1 MLSHYIFL
9 VQCLALGRFIISPST
24 LICSCL
30 SNCIFIP
37 KPLFWLYKQLTIFLW
52 TTYLFDF
59 LNNFPLL
66 YPLFLNLSLQFHQLL
81 SLSLNLL
88 FLLFIHSVYFRFL
101 LFFFLNNL
109 FQILYLFV
117 FLFHHLYCLCSNFLF
132 VYYYL
137 LLVELFLFFKFCSK
151 SSLFGC

>member
-1 MLSHYIFL
+1 MSHYILL

-30 SNCIFIP
+30 SDCIFIP
-37 KPLFWLYKQLTIFLW
+37 KPLFWLYKNLTIFLW
-52 TTYLFDF
+52 TTYLFNL

-66 YPLFLNLSLQFHQLL
+66 YPLLLNPPLQFHQLL
-81 SLSLNLL
+81 SFSLNLL

-101 LFFFLNNL
+101 LFLFLYHL

-117 FLFHHLYCLCSNFLF
+117 FLFHHFNCFCSYFLL

-137 LLVELFLFFKFCSK
+137 LLVELFLFF
-151 SSLFGC
+151 